1 MSERRTIN
9 TSEIEDRIVTTTYRV
24 VGVTT
29 ICVLTLDNGFV
40 GVGHST
46 PAYPES
52 FDKKVGKDWAYK
64 HAFTELLR
72 GAAFMV
78 REDNWREFIKPGGMI
93 KKGSVTPANNAI
105 LNPPPS
111 KVPTLKKKQK

>member
-1 MSERRTIN
+1 MSERKTIDIA
-9 TSEIEDRIVTTTYRV
+9 EIEDRITVTTYRV

-52 FDKKVGKDWAYK
+52 FNKQVGKEWAYK

-78 REDNWREFIKPGGMI
+78 REDAWRKFIKPGGMI
-93 KKGSVTPANNAI
+93 KKGSLAPTNNAI
-105 LNPPPS
+105 LNPPPR
-111 KVPTLKKKQK
+111 KVPVSRKK